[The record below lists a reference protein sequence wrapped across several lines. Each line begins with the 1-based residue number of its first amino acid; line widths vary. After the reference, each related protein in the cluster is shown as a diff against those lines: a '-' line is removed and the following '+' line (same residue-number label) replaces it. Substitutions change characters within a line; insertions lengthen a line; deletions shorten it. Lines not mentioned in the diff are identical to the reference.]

1 MVDIYEVM
9 RTIRDIDNDHKHPL
23 NNPHDPQHRQ
33 ALQSYNELAEY
44 CFIELNRR
52 GSCDYSTS
60 QVAPPPPPLIETR
73 PGFKPP

>member
-9 RTIRDIDNDHKHPL
+9 RTIRDIDNDHRHPL

-33 ALQSYNELAEY
+33 ALRAYSEITDWLSLELS
-44 CFIELNRR
+44 RHPGGR
-52 GSCDYSTS
+52 DYDKT
-60 QVAPPPPPLIETR
+60 QQPTPLIETR